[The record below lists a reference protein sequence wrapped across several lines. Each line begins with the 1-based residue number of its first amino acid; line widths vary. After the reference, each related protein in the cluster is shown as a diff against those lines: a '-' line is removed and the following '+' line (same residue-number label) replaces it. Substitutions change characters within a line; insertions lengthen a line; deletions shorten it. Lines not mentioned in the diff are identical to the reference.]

1 MRILQQCI
9 YFPPEVGG
17 LESHA
22 YFLCRELVRMGHQVT
37 MMTSLSQPGLREREC
52 MDGVEVV
59 RKWFPRKRTPAG
71 WAAHT
76 LGTVPHYMR
85 LAKHADVLHAQ
96 TFASA
101 IPGMRA
107 KRKYGHP
114 LVITLHTS
122 HFLKLAKKP
131 VWRPVLRRIVKSA
144 DWLLA
149 ASGEIRDVA
158 LDLYPHQR
166 AEALTNGVDTE
177 LFVPR
182 DAVAGT
188 VRSWDGVTPTG
199 SAAPADGVEP
209 SGSAAPADGVEPS
222 GSIAPSDGVTPTGS
236 AVPPDRAGRPRVLVP
251 RRLFEKNGVEY
262 FIRAL
267 PLIRT
272 ELEIDAVL
280 VGDGPERERL
290 ERIAGEL
297 DVTDMVTFMGS
308 RPNDEMPA
316 LLADADVAVL
326 PSLME
331 ATSVAALEAMS
342 CGVPVAASRVGGLPE
357 IVDESVGTLFEPAD
371 PQSLATALVAL
382 LRRPDR
388 VATGLRAR
396 ERVVQ
401 SWSVVRLARRHQ
413 EIYETLLRERR

>member
-22 YFLCRELVRMGHQVT
+22 FYLCRELVRMGHHVT
-37 MMTSLSQPGLREREC
+37 MMTSRSLPGLRRRDNL
-52 MDGVEVV
+52 DGVEVV
-59 RKWFPRKRTPAG
+59 RKWFPKRRTPAG

-76 LGTVPHYMR
+76 LATVPHYMR
-85 LAKHADVLHAQ
+85 LARHADILHAQ

-101 IPGMRA
+101 LPGMRA
-107 KRKYGHP
+107 RRKFGHP

-122 HFLKLAKKP
+122 HFLRLARKP
-131 VWRPVLRRIVKSA
+131 AWRPVLRRIVKSA

-149 ASGEIRDVA
+149 ASEEIRDVA
-158 LDLYPHQR
+158 LGLYRHPR

-177 LFVPR
+177 MFAPR
-182 DAVAGT
+182 GARTA
-188 VRSWDGVTPTG
+188 R
-199 SAAPADGVEP
+199 E
-209 SGSAAPADGVEPS
+209 
-222 GSIAPSDGVTPTGS
+222 
-236 AVPPDRAGRPRVLVP
+236 RPRVIVP

-267 PLIRT
+267 PQIRR
-272 ELEIDAVL
+272 EVAIEAVL

-290 ERIAGEL
+290 EQLVREL
-297 DVTDMVTFMGS
+297 DVSDMVSFLGR
-308 RPNDEMPA
+308 RPNSEMPA
-316 LLADADVAVL
+316 LLADADAAVF

-357 IVDESVGTLFEPAD
+357 IVDDNVGTLFEPAD
-371 PQSLATALVAL
+371 PDSLARALADL
-382 LRRPDR
+382 LRRPD
-388 VATGLRAR
+388 LREVGRRGR

-401 SWSVVRLARRHQ
+401 NWSVARLARRHE
-413 EIYETLLRERR
+413 EIYETLLMEKR

>member
-22 YFLCRELVRMGHQVT
+22 FYLCRELVRRGHDVT
-37 MMTSLSQPGLREREC
+37 MMTSLSRDGLRERDHL
-52 MDGVEVV
+52 DGIEVV
-59 RKWFPRKRTPAG
+59 RKWFPRRRTPAG

-76 LGTVPHYMR
+76 LNTVPHYMR
-85 LAKHADVLHAQ
+85 LARHADVLHAQ

-107 KRKYGHP
+107 RRKLGLP

-122 HFLKLAKKP
+122 HFLKLARKP
-131 VWRPVLRRIVKSA
+131 VWRPVLRRIVRSA

-149 ASGEIRDVA
+149 ASEEIRDVA
-158 LDLYPHQR
+158 LDLYPHPR

-177 LFVPR
+177 MF
-182 DAVAGT
+182 
-188 VRSWDGVTPTG
+188 
-199 SAAPADGVEP
+199 APA
-209 SGSAAPADGVEPS
+209 AAGARSADGRRTV
-222 GSIAPSDGVTPTGS
+222 I
-236 AVPPDRAGRPRVLVP
+236 VP

-262 FIRAL
+262 FVRAL
-267 PLIRT
+267 PLVRRD
-272 ELEIDAVL
+272 LNVHAVL
-280 VGDGPERERL
+280 VGDGPERTRL
-290 ERIAGEL
+290 EALAGEL
-297 DVTDMVTFMGS
+297 GVADAVTFLGA
-308 RPNDEMPA
+308 RPNVDMPE
-316 LLADADVAVL
+316 LLRTAEVAVF

-371 PQSLATALVAL
+371 PASLAIAL
-382 LRRPDR
+382 LALLKRADLADAG
-388 VATGLRAR
+388 ATAR
-396 ERVVQ
+396 QRVVER
-401 SWSVVRLARRHQ
+401 WSVARLAARHE
-413 EIYETLLRERR
+413 EIYETLLKEARR